1 MTAAASAAVDAPVT
15 LMVQTRIRDGQED
28 AFGRWQARISA
39 AVAGQPG
46 FLEQSVMPPNPPAQ
60 PDWVILQRFSSQ
72 SGAVAWLRSDQR
84 QALVAEAQ
92 GLLAGLDDVHL
103 VPDGAGGALP
113 APASAVIATKVK
125 PGQEAAFRRWEQRIA
140 AAQARAPGFQ
150 GYRFQPPVP
159 GVQEDWLAILRFDSD
174 RTLQGWMDSP
184 ERQALLAESAA
195 FTEAFHARIVRTG
208 FEPWFA
214 AGGAAAGRAVPPAW
228 KQNMVVIALLYPVV
242 FLFGAAVQTP
252 FLMQYEGLPFWLALF
267 IANVV
272 SVLLL
277 SRLVPW
283 FGKRLGWWLTPG
295 GRRDWRRDVAGAGLM
310 LGVYA
315 VCLLVFSQV

>member
-1 MTAAASAAVDAPVT
+1 MTAGAGTPVT

-28 AFGRWQARISA
+28 AFGRWQSRISA
-39 AVAGQPG
+39 AVAEQPG

-72 SGAVAWLRSDQR
+72 SGAVAWLRSDRR
-84 QALVAEAQ
+84 QALLAEAQ
-92 GLLAGLDDVHL
+92 SLLAGLDDVHL

-113 APASAVIATKVK
+113 APAAAVISTRVK

-159 GVQEDWLAILRFDSD
+159 GVQEDWLAILRFDSEQS
-174 RTLQGWMDSP
+174 LQGWMESP
-184 ERQALLAESAA
+184 ERKALLAEATA
-195 FTEAFHARIVRTG
+195 LTEEFHARVVRTG
-208 FEPWFA
+208 FESWFA
-214 AGGAAAGRAVPPAW
+214 SGAAGRPVPPAW

-242 FLFGAAVQTP
+242 FLFGIAVQTP
-252 FLMQYEGLPFWLALF
+252 ILMQYEGLPFWFALF
-267 IANVV
+267 IGNVV

-277 SRLVPW
+277 ARLVPW
-283 FGKRLGWWLTPG
+283 LGRRLSWWLIPG
-295 GRRDWRRDVAGAGLM
+295 TQTDWRRDVAGAGLM
-310 LGVYA
+310 LGIYA
-315 VCLLVFSQV
+315 ACLLVFSQV

>member
-1 MTAAASAAVDAPVT
+1 MSAGGVAPVT
-15 LMVQTRIRDGQED
+15 LMVQTRIREGQED
-28 AFGRWQARISA
+28 AFGRWQSRISA
-39 AVAGQPG
+39 AVAAQPG

-72 SGAVAWLRSDQR
+72 SDAVAWLRSEGR
-84 QALVAEAQ
+84 QALLAEAH

-159 GVQEDWLAILRFDSD
+159 GVQEDWLAILRFDSE
-174 RTLQGWMDSP
+174 RSLQGWMDSP

-195 FTEAFHARIVRTG
+195 LTEEFHARVVRTG

-214 AGGAAAGRAVPPAW
+214 GGGRPVPPAW

-242 FLFGAAVQTP
+242 FLFGIAVQTP
-252 FLMQYEGLPFWLALF
+252 ILMQYGGLPFWLALF
-267 IANVV
+267 VGNVV

-277 SRLVPW
+277 ARLVPW
-283 FGKRLGWWLTPG
+283 LGRLLGWWLTPG
-295 GRRDWRRDVAGAGLM
+295 GRVDWRRDVAGVGLM
-310 LGVYA
+310 LGIYA
-315 VCLLVFSQV
+315 TCLLVFSQV

>member
-1 MTAAASAAVDAPVT
+1 MNAGADAPVT
-15 LMVQTRIRDGQED
+15 LMVQTRIREGQED
-28 AFGRWQARISA
+28 AFGRWQSRISA
-39 AVAGQPG
+39 AVAAQPG

-60 PDWVILQRFSSQ
+60 PDWVILQRFSRQ
-72 SGAVAWLRSDQR
+72 SDAVAWLRSEGR
-84 QALVAEAQ
+84 QALLAEAHS
-92 GLLAGLDDVHL
+92 LLAGLDDVHL

-113 APASAVIATKVK
+113 APASAVIATRVK

-140 AAQARAPGFQ
+140 VAQARAPGFQ

-159 GVQEDWLAILRFDSD
+159 GVQEDWLAILRFDSE
-174 RTLQGWMDSP
+174 RSLQGWMESP

-195 FTEAFHARIVRTG
+195 LTEEFHARVVRTG

-214 AGGAAAGRAVPPAW
+214 GGGRPVPPAW

-242 FLFGAAVQTP
+242 FLFGIAIQTP
-252 FLMQYEGLPFWLALF
+252 ILIQYGGLPFWLALF
-267 IANVV
+267 IGNVV

-277 SRLVPW
+277 ARLVPW
-283 FGKRLGWWLTPG
+283 LGRLLGWWLTPG
-295 GRRDWRRDVAGAGLM
+295 GQADWRWDVAGAGLM

-315 VCLLVFSQV
+315 ACLLVFSQI

>member
-1 MTAAASAAVDAPVT
+1 MNAAGEAPVT
-15 LMVQTRIRDGQED
+15 LMVQTRIRAGQED
-28 AFGRWQARISA
+28 AFGRWLTRISA
-39 AVAGQPG
+39 AAAEQPG

-72 SGAVAWLRSDQR
+72 PGAVAWLRSDRR
-84 QALVAEAQ
+84 QALLAEAQ

-113 APASAVIATKVK
+113 APASAVIATRVK

-140 AAQARAPGFQ
+140 AAQSRAPGFQ

-174 RTLQGWMDSP
+174 RTLQGWMESP

-195 FTEAFHARIVRTG
+195 FTEEFHARVVRTG

-214 AGGAAAGRAVPPAW
+214 GGAAGRPVPPAW

-252 FLMQYEGLPFWLALF
+252 FLMQYEGLPFWFALF
-267 IANVV
+267 IGNVV

-277 SRLVPW
+277 ARLVPW
-283 FGKRLGWWLTPG
+283 FGRLLGWWLTPG
-295 GRRDWRRDVAGAGLM
+295 GQADWRRDVAGVGLV
-310 LGVYA
+310 LGIYA
-315 VCLLVFSQV
+315 ACLLVFSQV

>member
-1 MTAAASAAVDAPVT
+1 MSVGGQAPVT
-15 LMVQTRIRDGQED
+15 LMVQTRVHDGQED
-28 AFGRWQARISA
+28 AFGRWQSRTSA
-39 AVAGQPG
+39 AVATQPG

-72 SGAVAWLRSDQR
+72 SDAVAWLHSERR
-84 QALVAEAQ
+84 QALLAEAE

-113 APASAVIATKVK
+113 APAAVVIATKVR

-140 AAQARAPGFQ
+140 VAQARAPGFQ

-159 GVQEDWLAILRFDSD
+159 GVQEDWLAILRFDSE
-174 RTLQGWMDSP
+174 RSLQGWMDSP

-195 FTEAFHARIVRTG
+195 LTEEFHARVVRTG

-214 AGGAAAGRAVPPAW
+214 SGGAGRPVPPAW

-242 FLFGAAVQTP
+242 FLFGIAVQTP
-252 FLMQYEGLPFWLALF
+252 ILMQYGGLPFWLALF
-267 IANVV
+267 IGNVV

-283 FGKRLGWWLTPG
+283 TGRLLGWWLTPG
-295 GRRDWRRDVAGAGLM
+295 GQADWRRDVAGVGLM
-310 LGVYA
+310 LGIYVA
-315 VCLLVFSQV
+315 CLLVFSQI

>member
-1 MTAAASAAVDAPVT
+1 MTAAGAEGPVT

-28 AFGRWQARISA
+28 AFGHWQARISTA
-39 AVAGQPG
+39 AAEQPG
-46 FLEQSVMPPNPPAQ
+46 FVEQSVMPPNPPAQ

-72 SGAVAWLRSDQR
+72 SGAVAWLRSDRR
-84 QALVAEAQ
+84 QALLAEAQ

-103 VPDGAGGALP
+103 VPDGTGGALP
-113 APASAVIATKVK
+113 APASAVIATRVK

-174 RTLQGWMDSP
+174 RTLQGWMESP

-195 FTEAFHARIVRTG
+195 FTEEFHARVVRTG

-214 AGGAAAGRAVPPAW
+214 AGATAGRAVPPAW

-242 FLFGAAVQTP
+242 FLFGIAVQTP
-252 FLMQYEGLPFWLALF
+252 ILMQYEGLPFWLALF
-267 IANVV
+267 IGNVV

-283 FGKRLGWWLTPG
+283 LGRLMGWWLIPG
-295 GRRDWRRDVAGAGLM
+295 TQGDWRRDVAGAGLM
-310 LGVYA
+310 LGIYA
-315 VCLLVFSQV
+315 TCLLVFSQV